1 MTFINL
7 AVSHLSV
14 ILDRRFFQAKSKIH
28 SYGERTRT
36 MKRLFGILGF
46 LAILALSLGGD
57 NAVAQEE
64 FEFGLGDIGFD
75 PIEYQSTLR
84 DYTAPPYAASAPT
97 DPAFDWRDYGA
108 VTPAKNQGSCGS
120 CWAFACVGVLES
132 KIILNGGPVYD
143 LAEQQQVS
151 CNLRYDPSAGGCC
164 GGNYYAFDF
173 WCANGPMEESCASYG
188 DGSTAC
194 PQNRNVVC
202 GSLSCSELPY
212 HLTDK
217 FTVVTSDVSAVKTSL
232 DQDGPAYFSFTV
244 YSDFYTYWSSGS
256 PGSVYTQTSG
266 DLRGG
271 HAVLLIGW
279 DDSKSAWLLKNS
291 WGTSGGPNGDGTFW
305 MAWSGHTNNL
315 SFGMANAELVQSSDC
330 MDCPIRSLG
339 TPGSAIDLKVSG
351 SFAYVADYSSFL
363 QIIDISNP
371 LSPQLAG
378 SVAGASY
385 ACGIAVAGSY
395 AYVTDRT
402 LGLYVVNISDPF
414 APSIS
419 GSVETPNDAWDV
431 AVSGSYAFVADNTS
445 GLHVVDISDPSAPSI
460 VGSVDTTGIARG
472 VDVSG
477 SYAYVADATSGLQVI
492 DISNPAVP
500 SIIGSADTPSNARK
514 VDVSGSYAYV
524 ADASGLQVID
534 ISDPAAPFI
543 VGAVDTPGDA
553 YGVFVYGSNAYVADL
568 GEGLQVIDIST
579 PTAPTIINSV
589 ETSAYYRVESSGP
602 YIYMAGGNFLII
614 KPCVD
619 CLQSYPDSDGDGY
632 GDSGDSQCYYGP
644 YGQYVVAQGG
654 DCNDA
659 DPDVNPGQAETT
671 CNGTDDDCN
680 AGTLDNPPDGDGD
693 LVTICAGD
701 CDDNDANNYP
711 GNTETCDG
719 QDNDCDTLVDDDDP
733 GCTGQPTWYED
744 FDGDTYGNPALSATQ
759 CSQPG
764 GYVADNTDCD
774 DNDADNYP
782 GNTEICDGQDNDCDS
797 LVDAADPDCTGLT
810 TYYRDDD
817 GDIYGVDGDTQNL
830 CSPSAPYT
838 ATQGG
843 DCDDTDPDVNPGETE
858 TICNGKDDDCNA
870 GTLDSPPDGDGDLV
884 TICAGDCDDTD
895 PNNYPGNAEIC
906 DGQDNDCDDLV
917 DAADPDCTGLTT
929 YYRDDDGDT
938 YGVNGDTQNLCGP
951 SAPYTATQGGDC
963 NDANGLVNPG
973 ATEICDDGIDNDCD
987 DLTDSLDPDCA
998 GPQTIYVDDDGTC
1011 PGSGTIGDPYCEI
1024 QTAINDSA
1032 NGDVITVRDGTY
1044 IGANNRDLDFNG
1056 KAVTLQSENG
1066 AASTI
1071 IDCENSGRGFTF
1083 DDGEASDSV
1092 VDGFTIINGYVTGS
1106 EPDSSGGG
1114 ILCYDSSPSIRNSVI
1129 NNCEAGTY
1137 GGGIA
1142 CRDSTA
1148 LIGSAPIIS
1157 GCIITGNMSISGG
1170 GGIHC
1175 YWSSP
1180 SINNSVLVE
1189 NTSATYGG
1197 ALYHWTSNASFA
1209 NCTISRNSANHG
1221 GAISAVSNS
1230 SITVANSIL
1239 WGDTAGVEGS
1249 EIALYDDGTEL
1260 SVSYSDV
1267 EGGELA
1273 AEVDGTSTLTWGSGN
1288 IDPVGADPLFENP
1301 PDFVDWTTGAGTTT
1315 TVEVADATIFAVDD
1329 VIEYNGDGVART
1341 VSSAVGTTV
1350 TFAPALSGA
1359 SVANRVIH
1367 NFGIG
1372 GSVPEDLHLRACS
1385 PAIDAGDLAS
1395 DISNEPQP
1403 NGERINMGAYG
1414 NTADATK
1421 AAHFYDRFF
1430 ASAPDI
1436 GGGSADELVFL
1447 GENPSNQKVLAQVW
1461 DAETAVRTKN
1471 VWYGPVF
1478 KPIGVAVVPDINGNG
1493 KSEICLLGRN
1503 PLNNKVLGHVRDGAT
1518 GTYLRYVWFGAK
1530 QAPVGMKVMEDI
1542 SGNGKSE
1549 LVMMA
1554 RDPDNN
1560 KGVAKVYDSATG
1572 SMVKLVWYGPV
1583 FDTLG
1588 LEIISD
1594 SNGNGK
1600 PDIVQMAL
1608 NPDNRKVLAHIRDSL
1623 TGVWI
1628 RYLWF
1633 GTQYYPIDLK
1643 TVPDVNGNGYDELA
1657 LLGVD
1662 YNTGEVV
1669 VKVMDSY
1676 TRATLRI
1683 RTYFTGYTP
1692 IALEVLPDMNG
1703 GGRPELAV
1711 LAVDPSDGTVYVS
1724 IKDSRSGEVVA
1735 DNSFG
1740 STHEPWGIGMGERYQ
1755 RRRQA

>member
-1 MTFINL
+1 MKMHASILSVVVLALVLLMPGSAAAQTTWYVDCSGGDDFTDIRPALTAASDGDIIIVRDGVYTGGSNSNLDFDGKAINL
-7 AVSHLSV
+7 QSENGPANCVIDVLTGGRAFYFHSGETTSSV
-14 ILDRRFFQAKSKIH
+14 VDGFTITGGVTA
-28 SYGERTRT
+28 GNGG
-36 MKRLFGILGF
+36 GILCESSSPTITNCIITGNTAGF
-46 LAILALSLGGD
+46 GGGIYCGNSSSPAITNCFIS
-57 NAVAQEE
+57 N
-64 FEFGLGDIGFD
+64 
-75 PIEYQSTLR
+75 
-84 DYTAPPYAASAPT
+84 
-97 DPAFDWRDYGA
+97 
-108 VTPAKNQGSCGS
+108 N
-120 CWAFACVGVLES
+120 
-132 KIILNGGPVYD
+132 
-143 LAEQQQVS
+143 
-151 CNLRYDPSAGGCC
+151 
-164 GGNYYAFDF
+164 
-173 WCANGPMEESCASYG
+173 
-188 DGSTAC
+188 
-194 PQNRNVVC
+194 
-202 GSLSCSELPY
+202 
-212 HLTDK
+212 
-217 FTVVTSDVSAVKTSL
+217 
-232 DQDGPAYFSFTV
+232 
-244 YSDFYTYWSSGS
+244 SSGS
-256 PGSVYTQTSG
+256 SGGGIWCVSSSPALSNCVISNNTAVANGGGVYCWNSSSPSITNCTITG
-266 DLRGG
+266 NAADFGG
-271 HAVLLIGW
+271 GIYCYESSNPTATNCILW
-279 DDSKSAWLLKNS
+279 DDSAASGPEIYLTTNS
-291 WGTSGGPNGDGTFW
+291 SLTVSYSDVEGGQGAAEVDGTSTLTWGSGNIDADPLFTGLGYYRLLNTSPCIDTGTDGGVSTDFFGNSRPHDVPDVGKNGTGDEYDMGVYESRYLYVDDDGMCPGSGTSADPFCDIQTAIDNSIDGDFIFVRDGTYTGANNKNLDYNGKTIILESENGASNCTIDSENDGQAFYFHSAETRASVVKGFTITNGLLNGNGGGIWCAHSSPTITNCNISGNSANSGGAIYVSGDGWPPYCSPKITDCTI
-305 MAWSGHTNNL
+305 SGNSATDNYGGGIHTMYAGPEIINCTISGNSVDGPFASEVKGGGISCDWTTTITNCTISNN
-315 SFGMANAELVQSSDC
+315 SSTGIGGGVFC
-330 MDCPIRSLG
+330 MGLG
-339 TPGSAIDLKVSG
+339 GETITNCTISGNSAVYGGAIYSTPGNDTTFTNCTISGNSGDYGGGIYLLGGSPSTLILRNCILWGDSASSSG
-351 SFAYVADYSSFL
+351 
-363 QIIDISNP
+363 NE
-371 LSPQLAG
+371 
-378 SVAGASY
+378 
-385 ACGIAVAGSY
+385 IAVCS
-395 AYVTDRT
+395 
-402 LGLYVVNISDPF
+402 L
-414 APSIS
+414 
-419 GSVETPNDAWDV
+419 
-431 AVSGSYAFVADNTS
+431 
-445 GLHVVDISDPSAPSI
+445 SDPSSL
-460 VGSVDTTGIARG
+460 T
-472 VDVSG
+472 VSY
-477 SYAYVADATSGLQVI
+477 SDVADRLGSGVYVESGCTLTWGSGNI
-492 DISNPAVP
+492 DSDPLFIGAGDYRVRYGSPAIDAGTDAGVYTDFY
-500 SIIGSADTPSNARK
+500 GNARPY
-514 VDVSGSYAYV
+514 DV
-524 ADASGLQVID
+524 
-534 ISDPAAPFI
+534 
-543 VGAVDTPGDA
+543 
-553 YGVFVYGSNAYVADL
+553 
-568 GEGLQVIDIST
+568 
-579 PTAPTIINSV
+579 
-589 ETSAYYRVESSGP
+589 
-602 YIYMAGGNFLII
+602 
-614 KPCVD
+614 
-619 CLQSYPDSDGDGY
+619 PD
-632 GDSGDSQCYYGP
+632 
-644 YGQYVVAQGG
+644 
-654 DCNDA
+654 
-659 DPDVNPGQAETT
+659 
-671 CNGTDDDCN
+671 
-680 AGTLDNPPDGDGD
+680 
-693 LVTICAGD
+693 
-701 CDDNDANNYP
+701 
-711 GNTETCDG
+711 
-719 QDNDCDTLVDDDDP
+719 
-733 GCTGQPTWYED
+733 
-744 FDGDTYGNPALSATQ
+744 
-759 CSQPG
+759 
-764 GYVADNTDCD
+764 
-774 DNDADNYP
+774 
-782 GNTEICDGQDNDCDS
+782 
-797 LVDAADPDCTGLT
+797 
-810 TYYRDDD
+810 
-817 GDIYGVDGDTQNL
+817 
-830 CSPSAPYT
+830 
-838 ATQGG
+838 
-843 DCDDTDPDVNPGETE
+843 
-858 TICNGKDDDCNA
+858 
-870 GTLDSPPDGDGDLV
+870 
-884 TICAGDCDDTD
+884 
-895 PNNYPGNAEIC
+895 
-906 DGQDNDCDDLV
+906 
-917 DAADPDCTGLTT
+917 
-929 YYRDDDGDT
+929 
-938 YGVNGDTQNLCGP
+938 
-951 SAPYTATQGGDC
+951 
-963 NDANGLVNPG
+963 
-973 ATEICDDGIDNDCD
+973 IDNNGAEPEFDMG
-987 DLTDSLDPDCA
+987 A
-998 GPQTIYVDDDGTC
+998 YEARYIYVDDDSPC
-1011 PGSGTIGDPYCEI
+1011 PGSGTSADPYCDI

-1288 IDPVGADPLFENP
+1288 IDSDPLFENP
-1301 PDFVDWTTGAGTTT
+1301 PDFVDWTTGVGTTT
-1315 TVEVADATIFAVDD
+1315 TVEVTDASIHDVND
-1329 VIEYNGDGVART
+1329 VIEINCDGVART
-1341 VSSAVGTTV
+1341 VSSAPPGTTV
-1350 TFAPALSGA
+1350 TFSPALSA
-1359 SVANRVIH
+1359 PSEEFMAIK

-1414 NTADATK
+1414 NTADATI

-1430 ASAPDI
+1430 ASVPDI
-1436 GGGSADELVFL
+1436 DGNGTDELVFL

-1461 DAETAVRTKN
+1461 DAETAIRTTN

-1493 KSEICLLGRN
+1493 KSEICLLGWN

-1518 GTYLRYVWFGAK
+1518 NTYLRYVWFGAK
-1530 QAPVGMKVMEDI
+1530 QAPVGLKVMEDI

-1549 LVMMA
+1549 LVMIA